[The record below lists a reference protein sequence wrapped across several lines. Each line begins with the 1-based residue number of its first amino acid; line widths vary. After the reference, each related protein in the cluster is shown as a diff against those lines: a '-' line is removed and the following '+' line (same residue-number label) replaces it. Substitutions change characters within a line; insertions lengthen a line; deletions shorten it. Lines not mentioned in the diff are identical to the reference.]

1 MSFLHEVSFEKER
14 SFFHM
19 FSSLTRAFYY
29 VLVVPNG
36 FGGTFSEPL
45 SSGVVNLNSQFP
57 TGIVKLFFL
66 EFTPIIEG
74 GFRFGFESSLV
85 VSLHERAMIGCQSCG
100 LAFWVVVA
108 DLCPRQWTGDRL
120 LRKKCGE

>member
-45 SSGVVNLNSQFP
+45 SSGVVNLNSQFRTLP
-57 TGIVKLFFL
+57 L
-66 EFTPIIEG
+66 
-74 GFRFGFESSLV
+74 
-85 VSLHERAMIGCQSCG
+85 G
-100 LAFWVVVA
+100 L
-108 DLCPRQWTGDRL
+108 
-120 LRKKCGE
+120 